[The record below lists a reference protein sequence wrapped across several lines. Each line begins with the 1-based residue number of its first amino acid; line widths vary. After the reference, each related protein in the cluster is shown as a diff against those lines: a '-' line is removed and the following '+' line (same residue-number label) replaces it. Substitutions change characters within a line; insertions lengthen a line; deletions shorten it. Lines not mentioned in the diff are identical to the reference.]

1 MFVYKTSNS
10 FVYLFKNKIKV
21 FSYLK
26 FLLKS
31 TNQHGVH
38 SPYVYNYLT
47 KGLYKNRKHFSN
59 KETKSLKLIV
69 STVSYFDCKT
79 VFTTNSKIHKNIQ
92 NSFKTISI
100 NEHHELFDLIIIEN
114 LTDYKLY
121 LDKMKN
127 DSLLIILNTQNQSKE
142 IVLNQTDDCTLV
154 LDFYYMVVVSKRK
167 EQKRENFFLRY

>member
-1 MFVYKTSNS
+1 M
-10 FVYLFKNKIKV
+10 
-21 FSYLK
+21 FSYFK

-79 VFTTNSKIHKNIQ
+79 VFTTNSEIQKNIQ

-100 NEHHELFDLIIIEN
+100 NEYHELFDLIIIEN

-127 DSLLIILNTQNQSKE
+127 DSLLIILNTQNQANE
-142 IVLNQTDDCTLV
+142 IILNQTDCTLV
-154 LDFYYMVVVSKRK
+154 LDFYYMIVVSKRK